1 MTTAVRIGLGH
12 DTHRVGSGGNMLLGG
27 IKIEC
32 DHHLIGHSDAD
43 VLLHAITDAILGASA
58 IGDIGQLFPDTA
70 IKNKNRC
77 SQEMLRISYE
87 HVQAAGWKINNLDC
101 VILATIPKIQPHREA
116 IINNIAQ
123 LLEIDSTQVFVKG
136 KTGEQVGPVGR
147 GEAVVAQC
155 VVLLQQQTSQKQL

>member
-27 IKIEC
+27 VQIEC
-32 DHHLIGHSDAD
+32 GHHLIGHSDAD

-58 IGDIGQLFPDTA
+58 LGDIGELFPDTDA
-70 IKNKNRC
+70 ENKNRC
-77 SQEMLRISYE
+77 SQEMLRIAYQRI
-87 HVQAAGWKINNLDC
+87 QAAGWKINNLDC
-101 VILATIPKIQPHREA
+101 VILATIPKISPHREA

-123 LLEIDSTQVFVKG
+123 LLEINSTQVFVKG

-155 VVLLQQQTSQKQL
+155 VVLLQQQ

>member
-1 MTTAVRIGLGH
+1 LTTAVRIGLGH

-27 IKIEC
+27 VQIEC

-58 IGDIGQLFPDTA
+58 LGDIGELFPDTDA
-70 IKNKNRC
+70 ENKNRC
-77 SQEMLRISYE
+77 SQEMLR
-87 HVQAAGWKINNLDC
+87 KINNLDC
-101 VILATIPKIQPHREA
+101 VILATIPKISPHREA

-123 LLEIDSTQVFVKG
+123 LLEINSTQVFVKG

-155 VVLLQQQTSQKQL
+155 VVLLQQQ

>member
-1 MTTAVRIGLGH
+1 LTTAVRIGLGH

-123 LLEIDSTQVFVKG
+123 LLEINSTQVFVKG

>member
-27 IKIEC
+27 VQIEC

-58 IGDIGQLFPDTA
+58 LGDIGELFPDTDA
-70 IKNKNRC
+70 ENKNRC
-77 SQEMLRISYE
+77 SQEMLR
-87 HVQAAGWKINNLDC
+87 KINNLDC
-101 VILATIPKIQPHREA
+101 VILATIPKISPHREA

-123 LLEIDSTQVFVKG
+123 LLEINSTQVFVKG

-155 VVLLQQQTSQKQL
+155 VVLLQQQ

>member
-27 IKIEC
+27 VQIEC

-58 IGDIGQLFPDTA
+58 LGDIGELFPDTDA
-70 IKNKNRC
+70 ENKNRC
-77 SQEMLRISYE
+77 SQEMLRIADQRI
-87 HVQAAGWKINNLDC
+87 QAAGWKINNLGC
-101 VILATIPKIQPHREA
+101 VILATIPKIRPHREA

-123 LLEIDSTQVFVKG
+123 LLEINSTQVFVKG

-155 VVLLQQQTSQKQL
+155 VVLLQQQ

>member
-77 SQEMLRISYE
+77 SQEMLRIAYE